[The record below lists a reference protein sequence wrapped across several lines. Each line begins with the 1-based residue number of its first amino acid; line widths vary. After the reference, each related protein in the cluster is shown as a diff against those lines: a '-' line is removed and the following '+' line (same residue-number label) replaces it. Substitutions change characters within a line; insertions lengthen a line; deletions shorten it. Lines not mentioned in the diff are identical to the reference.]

1 VESVSVY
8 TMKYAEIFKCQ
19 NNISIN
25 GDIMKRPDNHLSNSL
40 LLIRISVISFA
51 AKPYIKVAVSSGMTS
66 DQDVLWPQISTAYV
80 I

>member
-1 VESVSVY
+1 
-8 TMKYAEIFKCQ
+8 
-19 NNISIN
+19 
-25 GDIMKRPDNHLSNSL
+25 
-40 LLIRISVISFA
+40 VISFA